1 MNKQKIK
8 FDLVNVSY
16 GKAFS
21 VKNIVKKIKIFMG
34 KSYNIFFDKKKP
46 SIKINILID
55 NSKMIR
61 KYNWK
66 PKISIDNGIK
76 KTVSWYLNNI

>member
-1 MNKQKIK
+1 
-8 FDLVNVSY
+8 
-16 GKAFS
+16 
-21 VKNIVKKIKIFMG
+21 MG
-34 KSYNIFFDKKKP
+34 KNYNIFFDKKKP

>member
-1 MNKQKIK
+1 M
-8 FDLVNVSY
+8 Y
-16 GKAFS
+16 
-21 VKNIVKKIKIFMG
+21 